1 MEEKMKYDKQK
12 VALGLLPLE
21 TLETVAQVFEFG
33 AQKYGIWDWF
43 DDGKNTEFI
52 RSFSSIQR
60 HLFAWHNGEDIDP
73 DSGLPHLAHA
83 TSQLMIL
90 MSHSKNHPEMDN
102 RRKNNENRRH
112 SKRTK
117 KKIHRKDIYYSQQ

>member
-1 MEEKMKYDKQK
+1 MKDDKQK
-12 VALGLLPLE
+12 VALGLLPFSV
-21 TLETVAQVFEFG
+21 LETVAQVFEFG
-33 AQKYGIWDWF
+33 ASKYGDWNWA

-60 HLFAWHNGEDIDP
+60 HLFAWHSGEDIDP

-102 RRKNNENRRH
+102 RRTKYENRRH

-117 KKIHRKDIYYSQQ
+117 KKI

>member
-21 TLETVAQVFEFG
+21 VLAPVAQVFEFG
-33 AQKYGIWDWF
+33 AAKYGEFDWYY
-43 DDGKNTEFI
+43 DGKNTEWI
-52 RSFSSIQR
+52 RTFSSIQR

-90 MSHSKNHPEMDN
+90 MSHVDNHPKMDN
-102 RRKNNENRRH
+102 RRKNE
-112 SKRTK
+112 ST
-117 KKIHRKDIYYSQQ
+117 